1 MAREPVISRIK
12 KKRILQLISQG
23 KRVDGRG
30 LLDYRE
36 ITVEKGVIRTAEG
49 SAMVCLGQ
57 TEVVVG
63 IKVGLNTPYPDTPN
77 EGILTVN
84 AELVPLASPTFE
96 PGPPDE
102 RAIELARVVDRGIR
116 SSRAIPLDRLCIV
129 PGKRVYIVFVDI
141 YILNHDGNL
150 VDASALEEAATPWLL
165 TAFAVSALVAF
176 AQVGP
181 LFAPKAIAPKL
192 DRLSPANGVER
203 LFSKRNLFGVL
214 LGAVGA
220 VLVGVTC
227 ISMLLGAL
235 NAAAGGPW
243 AGYRAMAAVAESTAS
258 KMMLGAGL
266 VLTALGAL
274 DYLIARKEHRRDLFM
289 TPEEA
294 KREHREQEGDPSIK
308 ARRRELHMEMAAA
321 LGFAGIP

>member
-1 MAREPVISRIK
+1 MRWMAKEPVISRIK

-63 IKVGLNTPYPDTPN
+63 VKVGLNAPYPDTPN

-116 SSRAIPLDRLCIV
+116 SSRAIPLERLCIV
-129 PGKRVYIVFVDI
+129 PGKRVYIIFVDI

-150 VDASALEEAATPWLL
+150 VDASALAALAALSNTKVLGYQIDEEGRILL
-165 TAFAVSALVAF
+165 DKSIWHPLELQNWPVAVSVANIGGELVVDPCLDEELAMEARLTITVDKDGRVCAMQKSGPGSF
-176 AQVGP
+176 SAEQVME
-181 LFAPKAIAPKL
+181 AI
-192 DRLSPANGVER
+192 D
-203 LFSKRNLFGVL
+203 
-214 LGAVGA
+214 
-220 VLVGVTC
+220 
-227 ISMLLGAL
+227 
-235 NAAAGGPW
+235 
-243 AGYRAMAAVAESTAS
+243 
-258 KMMLGAGL
+258 
-266 VLTALGAL
+266 
-274 DYLIARKEHRRDLFM
+274 IARD
-289 TPEEA
+289 
-294 KREHREQEGDPSIK
+294 K
-308 ARRRELHMEMAAA
+308 AAELRSMVMR
-321 LGFAGIP
+321 